1 MAALVKID
9 PKSLG
14 IGQYQHDVNQKELRK
29 KTRKYNYRFSK
40 QSWG

>member
-14 IGQYQHDVNQKELRK
+14 IGQYQHDVNQKELEK
-29 KTRKYNYRFSK
+29 N
-40 QSWG
+40 